1 MKWNPPSL
9 NGSKE
14 WQGHHSGALITNS
27 LKARGTPRLKPLS
40 KLMQIRAYDQ
50 TDFPTVEQWA
60 KARNIV
66 LIPQLLGKN
75 GFIIEDD
82 AGPIAVAFVY
92 LTFDVPLAFI
102 DNLFTR
108 PGTSIK
114 QCREAWPILW
124 RTVQA
129 FLSNLRDCENKP
141 RGYKVVRIFT
151 RTPLARFLKADGW
164 HVSNHTSTQ
173 AIYAIP

>member
-1 MKWNPPSL
+1 MN
-9 NGSKE
+9 
-14 WQGHHSGALITNS
+14 
-27 LKARGTPRLKPLS
+27 
-40 KLMQIRAYDQ
+40 IRAYASD
-50 TDFPTVEQWA
+50 DFATVEQWA
-60 KARNIV
+60 KARNII

-75 GFIIEDD
+75 GFIIEDEK
-82 AGPIAVAFVY
+82 GPVVVAFVY

-129 FLSNLRDCENKP
+129 FLSNLRDCQGEPLN
-141 RGYKVVRIFT
+141 YNIVRIFC
-151 RTPLARFLKADGW
+151 RSPLARFIGSDW
-164 HVSNHTSTQ
+164 VTSAHDYKQ
-173 AIYAIP
+173 AIFIRHG

>member
-1 MKWNPPSL
+1 M
-9 NGSKE
+9 
-14 WQGHHSGALITNS
+14 T
-27 LKARGTPRLKPLS
+27 
-40 KLMQIRAYDQ
+40 IRAY
-50 TDFPTVEQWA
+50 TPEDFAPVAAWA
-60 KARNIV
+60 EARGMQ

-75 GFIIEDD
+75 GFVIEDEK
-82 AGPIAVAFVY
+82 GPIAVAFVY

-124 RTVQA
+124 RTVQGY
-129 FLSNLRDCENKP
+129 LSNLRDCNGQP
-141 RGYKVVRIFT
+141 LGYKVVRIFT
-151 RTPLARFLKADGW
+151 RTPLARFLKSDGW
-164 HVSNHTSTQ
+164 HVSDHTSTQ